1 MKFLI
6 FWNKCKKC
14 DFTFDTL
21 SDPGLY
27 SFRLL
32 LSEKKQQPAIVQC
45 DDDNAFSEVYQ
56 VVKRLLKPKGYNEIK
71 IADRFDRI
79 FGDICDLAP
88 DGSRYN
94 MTGKK
99 TCPNCG
105 SNDFD
110 FGPYDPEVYREENP
124 PEITHDQWDI
134 LDDHSKEKEIERRIR
149 SL

>member
-14 DFTFDTL
+14 GFTFETL

-32 LSEKKQQPAIVQC
+32 LSEKKQQPAIVKC
-45 DDDNAFSEVYQ
+45 DDDKAFSEVYQ
-56 VVKRLLKPKGYNEIK
+56 IVKRLLKPKGYNDIR
-71 IADRFDRI
+71 IANRFDQI

-94 MTGKK
+94 MTGEKN
-99 TCPNCG
+99 CPTCG
-105 SNDFD
+105 SNDID

-134 LDDHSKEKEIERRIR
+134 LDDHSKEKEIERHIK